1 MLDKV
6 NLVEWINIK
15 VEELEFKSNEG
26 EQQRM
31 YYNASITTLKTLKT
45 KIMNGEFDIKEEISS
60 VG

>member
-15 VEELEFKSNEG
+15 VEELEFKSNED
-26 EQQRM
+26 EQRRM
-31 YYNASITTLKTLKT
+31 YYNASITTLKTLKD
-45 KIMNGEFDIKEEISS
+45 KIMKGEFDIEEDVSS